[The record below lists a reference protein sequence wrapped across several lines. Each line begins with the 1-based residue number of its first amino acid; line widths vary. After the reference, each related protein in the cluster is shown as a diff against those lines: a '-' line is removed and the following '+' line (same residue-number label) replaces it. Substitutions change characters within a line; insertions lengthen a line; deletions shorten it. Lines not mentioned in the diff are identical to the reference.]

1 MKGKSDLKGEQM
13 ITVLWVRQ
21 GCPLET
27 VRIRNELEEM
37 ERLVGGYPEELMPF
51 DEDVALVCNEGEK
64 YNEPKANRPV
74 TSHDGRHQDIICG
87 DFFLCRAPIGAEEY
101 ESLTPEQ
108 IKKYSDMFRIP
119 ENMVMTFAGW
129 KVVPKHARKDEK
141 VR

>member
-21 GCPLET
+21 GCPPET

-37 ERLVGGYPEELMPF
+37 ERLVGVYPEELMPF

-64 YNEPKANRPV
+64 YSELKANRPI
-74 TSHDGRHQDIICG
+74 TSYDGRHQDIICG
-87 DFFLCRAPIGAEEY
+87 DFFLCRAPLGSEEY
-101 ESLTPEQ
+101 ESLTPKQ

-119 ENMVMTFAGW
+119 ENKVMTFAGW

>member
-1 MKGKSDLKGEQM
+1 
-13 ITVLWVRQ
+13 
-21 GCPLET
+21 
-27 VRIRNELEEM
+27 
-37 ERLVGGYPEELMPF
+37 MPF

-64 YNEPKANRPV
+64 YSEPKANRPV

-119 ENMVMTFAGW
+119 GNMVMTFTGW
-129 KVVPKHARKDEK
+129 KMVPKHAGKAEK
-141 VR
+141 V